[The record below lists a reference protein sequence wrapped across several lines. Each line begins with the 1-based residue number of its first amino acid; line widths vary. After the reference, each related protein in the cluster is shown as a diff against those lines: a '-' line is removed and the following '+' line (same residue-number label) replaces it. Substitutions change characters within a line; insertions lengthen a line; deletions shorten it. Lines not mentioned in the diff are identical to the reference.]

1 MQTLLFHRD
10 QVEDV
15 HDWPPD
21 VHGLG
26 RSSIIWIDLDE
37 PLDGRAQELADA
49 LDLSRDTQERLADG
63 AKSPYLKDGHSY
75 LHVAAL
81 APSRG
86 DGRAELVRVDCLVSR
101 SWVVTMHQG
110 SVAVLDEFRERACG
124 PGETGRLDGL
134 ELLANLLEWV
144 LNGYL
149 EAFEDIEV
157 ALEEFD
163 TRAMAGS
170 MDETE
175 SELARLVDLRHE
187 VGRLR
192 RALTSHREVLLALTK
207 PELGGVKTEDHKERF
222 EKLRSQLEDVVESA
236 RDSRDSVVGSFDVV
250 IARAE
255 QRTNE
260 IVKVLTLASMLLL
273 PGALIAGVLGM
284 NFRVGFF
291 SHAWLFWVVLVGIAA
306 LAVATLAAARA
317 RDWI

>member
-1 MQTLLFHRD
+1 VQTLLFQRD
-10 QVEDV
+10 QVEEV
-15 HDWPPD
+15 SDWPPD
-21 VHGLG
+21 IQGLG
-26 RSSIIWIDLDE
+26 RSSILWIDVDQ
-37 PLDGRAQELADA
+37 PLDGRAQDLAEA
-49 LDLSRDTQERLADG
+49 LDLSRDTRDRLADDG
-63 AKSPYLKDGHSY
+63 ESPYLQDCGSY
-75 LHVAAL
+75 LHVTAL
-81 APSRG
+81 APSGG
-86 DGRAELVRVDCLVSR
+86 DGHAELVKVDCLVSR

-110 SVAVLDEFRERACG
+110 SVAVLDEFRERASG

-144 LNGYL
+144 LNSYL
-149 EAFEDIEV
+149 DAFEEIEV

-175 SELARLVDLRHE
+175 SELARLVELRHE

-207 PELGGVKTEDHKERF
+207 PELGGVKTEDHKDRF
-222 EKLRSQLEDVVESA
+222 EKLRSQLEDVVQSA

-250 IARAE
+250 IARAG

-273 PGALIAGVLGM
+273 PGTLIAGVLGM
-284 NFRVGFF
+284 NFQVGLFG
-291 SHAWLFWVVLVGIAA
+291 HAWLFWVALGAIAA
-306 LAVATLAAARA
+306 LAVATVAAARA

>member
-1 MQTLLFHRD
+1 VPTLLFRRD
-10 QVEDV
+10 EVEDV
-15 HDWPPD
+15 PDWPPD

-26 RSSIIWIDLDE
+26 RSSIMWIDLDR
-37 PLDGRAQELADA
+37 PLDGRAQELAEA
-49 LDLSRDTQERLADG
+49 LELNRDTRDRLADG
-63 AKSPYLKDGHSY
+63 SESPYLEDCESY
-75 LHVAAL
+75 LHVTAL

-86 DGRAELVRVDCLVSR
+86 DGHAELVKVDCLVSR

-110 SVAVLDEFRERACG
+110 SVQVLDEFRERACG
-124 PGETGRLDGL
+124 PGETGKLDGL

-144 LNGYL
+144 LTSYL
-149 EAFEDIEV
+149 EAFEEIEV

-170 MDETE
+170 MNETD
-175 SELARLVDLRHE
+175 SELSRLVELRHE

-207 PELGGVKTEDHKERF
+207 PELGGVKTEDHTERF
-222 EKLRSQLEDVVESA
+222 EKLRLRLEDVVQSA

-284 NFRVGFF
+284 NFRVGLFE
-291 SHAWLFWVVLVGIAA
+291 HAWLFWVAIGTIAT

-317 RDWI
+317 REWI

>member
-10 QVEDV
+10 SVEDV
-15 HDWPPD
+15 PDWPPD
-21 VHGLG
+21 VHDLG
-26 RSSIIWIDLDE
+26 RSSIMWIDFDQ
-37 PLDGRAQELADA
+37 PLDGRAQELAEA
-49 LDLSRDTQERLADG
+49 LDLNRNTQDRLADG
-63 AKSPYLKDGHSY
+63 AKSPYLEDCESY
-75 LHVAAL
+75 VHVTAL
-81 APSRG
+81 APSRD
-86 DGRAELVRVDCLVSR
+86 DGRVELVKVDCLVSR

-110 SVAVLDEFRERACG
+110 SVPVLDDFRGRACG

-144 LNGYL
+144 LHSYL
-149 EAFEDIEV
+149 EAFEEIEV

-163 TRAMAGS
+163 ARAMAGS
-170 MDETE
+170 MDETD
-175 SELARLVDLRHE
+175 SELERLVELRHE
-187 VGRLR
+187 VGQLR

-207 PELGGVKTEDHKERF
+207 PELGGVKTEDHGDRF
-222 EKLRSQLEDVVESA
+222 EKLRLRLEEVVQSA

-260 IVKVLTLASMLLL
+260 IVKVLTLGSMLLL

-284 NFRVGFF
+284 NFRVGLFE
-291 SHAWLFWVVLVGIAA
+291 HAWLFWVVLGAIAA

>member
-1 MQTLLFHRD
+1 VQTLLFQRD
-10 QVEDV
+10 QVEEV
-15 HDWPPD
+15 SDWPPD
-21 VHGLG
+21 IQGLG
-26 RSSIIWIDLDE
+26 RSSILWIDVDQ
-37 PLDGRAQELADA
+37 PLDGRAQDLADA
-49 LDLSRDTQERLADG
+49 LDLSRDTRDRLADDG
-63 AKSPYLKDGHSY
+63 ESPYLKDCGSY
-75 LHVAAL
+75 LHVTAL
-81 APSRG
+81 APSGG
-86 DGRAELVRVDCLVSR
+86 DGHAELVKVDCLVSR
-101 SWVVTMHQG
+101 SWVVTMHKG
-110 SVAVLDEFRERACG
+110 PVAVLDEFRERACG

-144 LNGYL
+144 LNSYL
-149 EAFEDIEV
+149 DAFEEIEV

-175 SELARLVDLRHE
+175 SELARLVELRHE

-207 PELGGVKTEDHKERF
+207 PELGGVKTEDHKDRF
-222 EKLRSQLEDVVESA
+222 EKLRSQLEDVVQSA

-250 IARAE
+250 IARAG

-273 PGALIAGVLGM
+273 PGTLIAGVLGM
-284 NFRVGFF
+284 NFQVGLFG
-291 SHAWLFWVVLVGIAA
+291 HAWLFWVAIGAIAA
-306 LAVATLAAARA
+306 LAVATVAAARA

>member
-1 MQTLLFHRD
+1 VQTLLFQRD
-10 QVEDV
+10 QVEEV
-15 HDWPPD
+15 SDWPPD
-21 VHGLG
+21 IQGLG
-26 RSSIIWIDLDE
+26 RSSIMWIDLDQ
-37 PLDGRAQELADA
+37 PLDGRAQDLAEA
-49 LDLSRDTQERLADG
+49 LDLTEDTRDRLADDVG
-63 AKSPYLKDGHSY
+63 SPYLRDYESY
-75 LHVAAL
+75 LHVTAL
-81 APSRG
+81 APSRSTG
-86 DGRAELVRVDCLVSR
+86 HVELVEVDCLVSR
-101 SWVVTMHQG
+101 SWVVTMHKG

-149 EAFEDIEV
+149 DAFEEIEV

-170 MDETE
+170 MEDTD
-175 SELARLVDLRHE
+175 SDLARLVELRHE
-187 VGRLR
+187 VGQLR

-250 IARAE
+250 IARAG

-273 PGALIAGVLGM
+273 PGTLIAGVLGM
-284 NFRVGFF
+284 NFRVGLFG
-291 SHAWLFWVVLVGIAA
+291 HAWLFWVAIGAIAA
-306 LAVATLAAARA
+306 LAAATVAAARA

>member
-1 MQTLLFHRD
+1 MQTLLFQRD
-10 QVEDV
+10 QVEEV
-15 HDWPPD
+15 SDWPPD
-21 VHGLG
+21 IHGLG
-26 RSSIIWIDLDE
+26 RSSIMWIDLDE
-37 PLDGRAQELADA
+37 PLDGRAQDLAEA
-49 LDLSRDTQERLADG
+49 LDLTRDTRDRLADDEG
-63 AKSPYLKDGHSY
+63 SPYLRDYESY
-75 LHVAAL
+75 LHVTAL
-81 APSRG
+81 APSRSTG
-86 DGRAELVRVDCLVSR
+86 HVELVKVDCLVSR
-101 SWVVTMHQG
+101 SWVVTMHEG

-144 LNGYL
+144 LNSYL
-149 EAFEDIEV
+149 DAFEEIEV

-170 MDETE
+170 MEDTD
-175 SELARLVDLRHE
+175 SDLARLVELRHE

-207 PELGGVKTEDHKERF
+207 PELGGVKTEAHKERF

-250 IARAE
+250 IARAG

-273 PGALIAGVLGM
+273 PGTLIAGVLGM
-284 NFRVGFF
+284 NFQVGLFG
-291 SHAWLFWVVLVGIAA
+291 HAWLFWVAIGAIAA
-306 LAVATLAAARA
+306 LAAATVAAARA

>member
-1 MQTLLFHRD
+1 MQTLLFQRD
-10 QVEDV
+10 QVEEV
-15 HDWPPD
+15 SDWPPD
-21 VHGLG
+21 IQGLG
-26 RSSIIWIDLDE
+26 RSSILWIDVDQ
-37 PLDGRAQELADA
+37 PLDGRAQDLADA
-49 LDLSRDTQERLADG
+49 LDLSRDTRDRLADDG
-63 AKSPYLKDGHSY
+63 ESPYLKDCGSY
-75 LHVAAL
+75 LHVTAL
-81 APSRG
+81 APSGG
-86 DGRAELVRVDCLVSR
+86 DGHAELVKVDCLVSR
-101 SWVVTMHQG
+101 SWVVTMHKG
-110 SVAVLDEFRERACG
+110 PVAVLDEFRERACG

-144 LNGYL
+144 LNSYL
-149 EAFEDIEV
+149 DAFEEIEV

-175 SELARLVDLRHE
+175 SELARLVELRHE

-207 PELGGVKTEDHKERF
+207 PELGGVKTEDHKDRF
-222 EKLRSQLEDVVESA
+222 EKLRSQLEDVVQSA

-250 IARAE
+250 IARAG

-273 PGALIAGVLGM
+273 PGTLIAGVLGM
-284 NFRVGFF
+284 NFQVGLFG
-291 SHAWLFWVVLVGIAA
+291 HAWLFWVAIGAIAA
-306 LAVATLAAARA
+306 LAVATVAAARA

>member
-1 MQTLLFHRD
+1 VQTLLFQRD
-10 QVEDV
+10 QVEEV
-15 HDWPPD
+15 SDWPPD
-21 VHGLG
+21 IHGLG
-26 RSSIIWIDLDE
+26 RSSIMWIDLDE
-37 PLDGRAQELADA
+37 PLDGRAGDLAEA
-49 LDLSRDTQERLADG
+49 LDLTRDTRDRLADDEG
-63 AKSPYLKDGHSY
+63 SPYLRDYESY
-75 LHVAAL
+75 LHVTAL
-81 APSRG
+81 APSRSAG
-86 DGRAELVRVDCLVSR
+86 HVELVKVDCLVSR
-101 SWVVTMHQG
+101 SWVVTIHKG

-144 LNGYL
+144 LNSYL
-149 EAFEDIEV
+149 DAFEEIEV

-170 MDETE
+170 MEDTD
-175 SELARLVDLRHE
+175 SDLARLVELRHE

-222 EKLRSQLEDVVESA
+222 EKLRSQLEGVVESA

-250 IARAE
+250 IARAGH
-255 QRTNE
+255 RTNE

-273 PGALIAGVLGM
+273 PGTLIAGVLGM
-284 NFRVGFF
+284 NFQVGLFG
-291 SHAWLFWVVLVGIAA
+291 HAWLFWVAIGAIAA
-306 LAVATLAAARA
+306 LAAATVAAARA